1 MGTRNT
7 SVVGT
12 SRNHQENISIC
23 CLIADDD
30 SYVQSNYL
38 APFTAVSCWPYFFSF
53 QLYILRSHTS
63 LSSAPF
69 KKAQFFLWKVF
80 YCSQRKLSDSC
91 QENSWVQGR
100 GATTTKRTFPILQQR
115 RTSPSG
121 LVTDAI
127 FYTVKD
133 YEKSSSLKMKFLHQF
148 FLVLQ

>member
-63 LSSAPF
+63 LSSALLNELSF
-69 KKAQFFLWKVF
+69 FSGKFSIAAKGSFLIHAKKTVGCKGGERLQLKGHFQFFNRGGRPPQVWSLMQYFIQSRIMKKV
-80 YCSQRKLSDSC
+80 
-91 QENSWVQGR
+91 
-100 GATTTKRTFPILQQR
+100 
-115 RTSPSG
+115 
-121 LVTDAI
+121 
-127 FYTVKD
+127 
-133 YEKSSSLKMKFLHQF
+133 LH
-148 FLVLQ
+148 